1 MKCTSDRESWSC
13 TSKGRSKIVMEKIIA
28 FDMDGT
34 VAETFPVIFDSFRRT
49 VHDYTGKWISN
60 QVILATFGAN
70 EIGMLKELI
79 PDYSNEVLESFHEN
93 YRRAHLQLRHPFEGI
108 EKLIKELHDRDV
120 ITPMITGKGE
130 QSLQVSLDS
139 LGLADAFSPVLSGSP
154 DGPIKAQQFSDVIK
168 QFNATKDDMAYIG
181 DAPTD
186 VVTCKQAGIKCYS
199 AAWSIN
205 AKHKE
210 LEKINPG
217 EVYTSV
223 DQLRDKLIND

>member
-1 MKCTSDRESWSC
+1 
-13 TSKGRSKIVMEKIIA
+13 MEKIIA

-70 EIGMLKELI
+70 EIGMLKELV
-79 PDYSNEVLESFHEN
+79 PDYSDEVLKTFHEN

-108 EKLIKELHDRDV
+108 EKLIKELHERKV

-139 LGLADAFSPVLSGSP
+139 LGLSDSFSPVLSGSP
-154 DGPIKAQQFSDVIK
+154 DGSIKAKQFGDVIK
-168 QFNATKDDMAYIG
+168 QYGATKEDMAYIG
-181 DAPTD
+181 DAPSD
-186 VVTCKQAGIKCYS
+186 VTACNEAGIKCYS

-205 AKHKE
+205 AKTKE
-210 LEKINPG
+210 LEKLNPDDT
-217 EVYTSV
+217 YTSV
-223 DQLRDKLIND
+223 DQLREKLINE